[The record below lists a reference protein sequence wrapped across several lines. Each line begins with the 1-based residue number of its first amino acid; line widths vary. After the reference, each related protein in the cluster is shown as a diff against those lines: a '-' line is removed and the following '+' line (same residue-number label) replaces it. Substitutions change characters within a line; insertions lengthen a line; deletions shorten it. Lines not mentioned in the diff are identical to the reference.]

1 MGRGDR
7 RGESRKEDAASARRR
22 QLDSRPFVTFGWA
35 NSATGEPEHEITL
48 TGEQWDALY
57 MQCLQL
63 TRRGAAVLAGLQVE
77 HIDLVDLTPEKVD
90 GAKLFFNAADLI
102 EYVNEEGE
110 RL

>member
-48 TGEQWDALY
+48 TGEQWDRVAAF
-57 MQCLQL
+57 CLQL
-63 TRRGAAVLAGLQVE
+63 TNRGARVLEGLQIE
-77 HIDLVDLTPEKVD
+77 HLDLDDLTPEKVD
-90 GAKLFFNAADLI
+90 GAKLFFSTADLV
-102 EYVNEEGE
+102 EWCNQEGE
-110 RL
+110 AQ

>member
-1 MGRGDR
+1 
-7 RGESRKEDAASARRR
+7 
-22 QLDSRPFVTFGWA
+22 
-35 NSATGEPEHEITL
+35 
-48 TGEQWDALY
+48 